1 MWKVKTML
9 VRDCMTRAVVFCTPW
24 DTARTAARLMTAHNV
39 GALPVVSST
48 ADPLLEGIVTDR
60 DLCRGVVA
68 GGKNSDSAKIADLLT
83 LVPVTCEPENTL
95 VDCEKLMQSNQ
106 VRRIPVVDKRGRC
119 VGIVS
124 QADVALHA
132 PALEVARM
140 LSEISSPAKPSRNLR
155 FDPDLFYCGQL
166 HEQDQILLL
175 KRRRELCQEVEVAP

>member
-1 MWKVKTML
+1 ML
-9 VRDCMTRAVVFCTPW
+9 VRDFMTRHVVSCTPW
-24 DTARTAARLMTAHNV
+24 DTARTAARLMTEHEV
-39 GALPVVSST
+39 GALPVVSSMT
-48 ADPLLEGIVTDR
+48 DPLLEGIVTDR

-68 GGKNSDSAKIADLLT
+68 GGKTPDSAKIWELMT
-83 LVPVTCEPENTL
+83 PVPVTGEPEHTL
-95 VDCEKLMQSNQ
+95 AVCQKLMQANQ

-119 VGIVS
+119 VGMVS

-132 PALEVARM
+132 PALEVART

-175 KRRRELCQEVEVAP
+175 KRRRKLGKEVEVAP